1 MAELSSRPRAETP
14 PGAEPSIAQL
24 LSSLIG
30 DAQTL
35 VRREVDLAK
44 AEITDEIARARR
56 GAVMLGAGIG
66 IAAVGGL
73 FLLIGIAEA
82 LIAFDIL
89 SRWLSYVVLGLIFA
103 IVGVV
108 ALMVG
113 IQRFKE
119 VDPIPHET
127 IDSVRKDMSWLSEQS
142 PSDKI

>member
-1 MAELSSRPRAETP
+1 VV
-14 PGAEPSIAQL
+14 EPSIAQL

-35 VRREVDLAK
+35 VRREVDLAR
-44 AEITDEIARARR
+44 AEITEEIARVRR

-73 FLLIGIAEA
+73 FLLVGIAEA
-82 LIAFDIL
+82 LVAFDIL
-89 SRWLSYVVLGLIFA
+89 SRWLSYLVLGLIFA
-103 IVGVV
+103 IIGAI
-108 ALMVG
+108 ALIVG

-127 IDSVRKDMSWLSEQS
+127 IDSVRKDMSWLSEQN
-142 PSDKI
+142 PSDRT